1 MRNISDNELKVT
13 AGNTYKNR
21 FQNAININKEDDS
34 EQVYKSI
41 QLQNRQTNLNT
52 IKQIVEIHDKTPTL
66 FAFGK

>member
-13 AGNTYKNR
+13 AVNTYKNR